1 MRPDPQLPWSR
12 SPSAITCFCFVESL
26 SCLKEQGRYYDQ
38 LLRDCVSCA
47 SICGRHPKQC
57 TFFCENKLK
66 SHMHPPPELR
76 RQRPGQLETRS
87 DGLGRYQGPEHR
99 GSEAG
104 PGKSP
109 AAGLH
114 SVGGSDCGESQTPGL
129 NNEGLQSGKSR
140 VQADGQSQEGHHGRE
155 KNLDKLSRSLWARR
169 KQEEERPEVGS
180 LIMEAE

>member
-1 MRPDPQLPWSR
+1 MSGLGRSRRGGRSRADREER
-12 SPSAITCFCFVESL
+12 SPQGLRPGAAMPSCPEEQYWDPLLNACLSCRPICSHQTPRACAAFCKSL

-66 SHMHPPPELR
+66 SLMHPPPELR

-104 PGKSP
+104 P
-109 AAGLH
+109 
-114 SVGGSDCGESQTPGL
+114 E
-129 NNEGLQSGKSR
+129 
-140 VQADGQSQEGHHGRE
+140 
-155 KNLDKLSRSLWARR
+155 
-169 KQEEERPEVGS
+169 
-180 LIMEAE
+180 